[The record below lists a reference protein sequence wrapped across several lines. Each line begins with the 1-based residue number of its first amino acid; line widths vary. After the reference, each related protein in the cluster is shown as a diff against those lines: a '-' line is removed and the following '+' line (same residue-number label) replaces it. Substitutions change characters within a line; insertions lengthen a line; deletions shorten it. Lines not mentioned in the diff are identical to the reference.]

1 MTLWPSA
8 PASTDISRCLSG
20 AKYFFLREVLAVYQ
34 SIYDDE
40 SRWMRLVGQDKR
52 VYFVYT
58 GKSLSPLKRKEL
70 RLGKRKAETAFL
82 ISAAAIGRTAFDDFA
97 FSAEGARLTNEA
109 VGRNKMQCSR

>member
-1 MTLWPSA
+1 M
-8 PASTDISRCLSG
+8 
-20 AKYFFLREVLAVYQ
+20 
-34 SIYDDE
+34 
-40 SRWMRLVGQDKR
+40 VGQDKR
-52 VYFVYT
+52 VYFVHI
-58 GKSLSPLKRKEL
+58 GKSLSPLKHKEL